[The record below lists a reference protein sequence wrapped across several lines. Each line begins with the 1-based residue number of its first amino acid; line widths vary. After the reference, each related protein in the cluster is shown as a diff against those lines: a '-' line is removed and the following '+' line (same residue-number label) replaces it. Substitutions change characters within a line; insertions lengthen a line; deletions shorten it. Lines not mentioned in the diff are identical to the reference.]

1 MVNVFIY
8 GMGRIGRAVT
18 RLLHDEYSSTFN
30 IVGFG
35 DPVLTPSKCAYLL
48 KYDTVYG
55 QWKDVTVEG
64 TDSDTNATL
73 SIDGT
78 SYPFAT
84 DTDVLTSDSKIY
96 TILSDST
103 ISTNGV
109 AVLDCS
115 GLFSVQNGEFLNLG
129 ANYVVKFYPSNSNVI
144 VRGVNIESANNQDM
158 ISMGSCSTEIA
169 VRILNIV
176 ANSLGSEILCGGITT
191 IHAYTNDQAIADSYS
206 EAPERGRAAA
216 QNIVPTTTNA
226 ADLIGSVLTS
236 LSTKIITNAY
246 RVPLLCGS
254 LLQFELCMPTT
265 FDEGAIWNIFSDSS
279 LSDITVI
286 EDSIVSSDVI
296 NSSGSM
302 LPVQN
307 TIKTVSETF
316 GSLIK
321 FAVVYDNEKGFA
333 KDCLECLSEI
343 ISNGFWN
350 SILYS

>member
-18 RLLHDEYSSTFN
+18 RFLHDEYSSTFN

-35 DPVLTPSKCAYLL
+35 DPILTPSKCAYLL

-55 QWKDVTVEG
+55 QWKDIEVEG

-73 SIDGT
+73 FIDNR

-84 DTDVLTSDSKIY
+84 ETDVLTTDSKIY

-103 ISTNGV
+103 VSTNGV
-109 AVLDCS
+109 VVLDCS
-115 GLFSVQNGEFLNLG
+115 GLFSVGNGEFLNLG
-129 ANYVVKFYPSNSNVI
+129 ANYVVKFYPSNSNII
-144 VRGVNIESANNQDM
+144 VRGVNVSNALNQDM
-158 ISMGSCSTEIA
+158 ISMGSCSTAIA
-169 VRILNIV
+169 VRVLNAV
-176 ANSLGSEILCGGITT
+176 ESVLGSEVLCGGITT

-216 QNIVPTTTNA
+216 QNIVPTTTSA
-226 ADLIGSVLTS
+226 DDLIGSVLTN
-236 LSTKIITNAY
+236 LSGKIITNAY
-246 RVPLLCGS
+246 RVPVLCGS

-265 FDEGAIWNIFSDSS
+265 LDKEAIWNIFSDNS
-279 LSDITVI
+279 LSDITVV

-302 LPVQN
+302 LPVRS

-316 GSLIK
+316 GSLTK

-343 ISNGFWN
+343 ISEGIWS

>member
-1 MVNVFIY
+1 MVNVLIY

-55 QWKDVTVEG
+55 QWGDTEVEG

-73 SIDGT
+73 SINST

-84 DTDVLTSDSKIY
+84 DTGVLDADSKLY
-96 TILSDST
+96 TILSGTT
-103 ISTNGV
+103 IANNV

-115 GLFSVQNGEFLNLG
+115 GLFSVREGEFLNLG
-129 ANYVVKFYPSNSNVI
+129 AKYVVKFYPSDSNVI
-144 VRGVNIESANNQDM
+144 VRGVNIESANDQDM

-169 VRILNIV
+169 VRVLNAV
-176 ANSLGSEILCGGITT
+176 ESNLGSEVLCGGITT

-226 ADLIGSVLTS
+226 DDLIGSVLTS
-236 LSTKIITNAY
+236 LSTKIVTNAY
-246 RVPLLCGS
+246 RVPVLCGS
-254 LLQFELCMPTT
+254 LLQFELCMSSSTAEDDV
-265 FDEGAIWNIFSDSS
+265 FNIFNDGS
-279 LSDITVI
+279 LSDITVV

-302 LPVQN
+302 LPVRN
-307 TIKTVSETF
+307 TVRTVDETF

-333 KDCLECLSEI
+333 KDCLECLYEI
-343 ISNGFWN
+343 ISGGIWN
-350 SILYS
+350 DILH